1 MNQPPLLP
9 PADRVNCA
17 ACHRRALCLPSGLA
31 GRALDDFERTVAQR
45 RPVARHERLEAG
57 GTPFGRLHAV
67 LSGQFKL
74 QRAAPDGGMQV
85 LGFAMPGELLG
96 LDGIA
101 TGLYGSDAVALS
113 DGVVCAIS
121 YPALEALMAQQTALA
136 RRLSHLLSAS
146 LAQRQEQMLFLGN
159 ARAPQRLARLLLEL
173 GARYGERGGSATAFQ
188 LCMSREDLAAYLA
201 LTVESV
207 SRLLSM
213 FKQNGLLAVSN
224 RAIALLDTAGLRA
237 IAALPEQAVGL
248 APTSVPAGLSAAM
261 PAAQPIPQQVAFSGE
276 PPVALAAVQPLEPSV
291 ALAAAQPAD
300 AALQTA

>member
-1 MNQPPLLP
+1 MNQPPFLP
-9 PADRVNCA
+9 PADRVTCA

-31 GRALDDFERTVAQR
+31 GGALDEFERTVAQR
-45 RPVARHERLEAG
+45 RSVARHERVEAA

-67 LSGQFKL
+67 LSGHFKL
-74 QRAAPDGGMQV
+74 QRTAPDGGMQV
-85 LGFAMPGELLG
+85 LGFTMPGELLG

-101 TGLYGSDAVALS
+101 TGRYGSDAVALS
-113 DGVVCAIS
+113 DSVVCSIS
-121 YPALEALMAQQTALA
+121 YPALEALMAQQPVLA
-136 RRLSHLLSAS
+136 RRLSHLLSAT

-173 GARYGERGGSATAFQ
+173 GDRYGECGGSATAFQ

-248 APTSVPAGLSAAM
+248 APVPAGLPAAM
-261 PAAQPIPQQVAFSGE
+261 PAVQPI
-276 PPVALAAVQPLEPSV
+276 EPSMTLPAEPSG
-291 ALAAAQPAD
+291 ALPEQPAQPAD
-300 AALQTA
+300 AAL